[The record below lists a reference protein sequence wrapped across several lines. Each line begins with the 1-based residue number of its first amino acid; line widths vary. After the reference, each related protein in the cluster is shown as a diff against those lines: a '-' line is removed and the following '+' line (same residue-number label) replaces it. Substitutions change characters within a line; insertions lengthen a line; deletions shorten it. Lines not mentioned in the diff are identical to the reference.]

1 MKYDF
6 ELSEIIE
13 KELIHTLFQPI
24 VNLKNGEVL
33 GYEALSRGPE
43 ESSLYSPIHLLEA
56 AKEEDKLWE
65 LETIFRKSAINKAS
79 CLKLKELLFLN
90 VEPNI
95 IHDKEFQEG
104 FTKSYLIKHH
114 LNPEQIVFEITERSA
129 MSNYSDF
136 ENTIRHYKN
145 QGYKIAIDDTGAGY
159 SNFSALSKV
168 KPYYIKIDMGIV
180 RDIDKEP
187 FNQAIISSFVILS
200 KLTNTKLI
208 AEGIETKGELE
219 TLIQLGVHAAQGYF
233 ISTPSKQLKSISSEI
248 KNLIMVKNKPHASYF
263 YHTEKYIGEIS
274 NVIAPFESSHSCLD
288 IKDFLEKN
296 NVEGTCILNKNE
308 VVGLIMKNHLD
319 ATLSGQYG
327 YSLYARKPVS
337 KIMDPNCLTVDY
349 FTPIN
354 IVAELA
360 MSRHPSKIYDNIII
374 TKGLKYWGIVSVIE
388 LLRQFLEMERN
399 KALELN
405 PLTGLPGNTLINK
418 ALSYAIDRNMPN
430 VVLYID
436 LDNFKAYND
445 VYGFEK
451 GDRVIQMTKDTI
463 MTCIKSYYQFT
474 HFIGHIGGDDFIA
487 IIECDFEDGKKICQQ
502 IINYYS
508 EKIKDHFNIA
518 DQKKGYIVARDRN
531 KALKQFNLTTIS
543 IAGIYGPLNF
553 FSSPDKLAQYMST
566 VKKKVKEVEKSSYI
580 LEAAPKNNI
589 YSFNLS

>member
-1 MKYDF
+1 MNSDF
-6 ELSEIIE
+6 ELNEIIE

-24 VNLKNGEVL
+24 VNLKSAEIL

-56 AKEEDKLWE
+56 AKNQDKLWE
-65 LETIFRKSAINKAS
+65 LETIFRKSAISKAS
-79 CLKLKELLFLN
+79 TLKLKELLFLN
-90 VEPNI
+90 VEPNV
-95 IHDKEFQEG
+95 IHDEEFQEG
-104 FTKSYLIKHH
+104 FTKNYLIKHH

-136 ENTIRHYKN
+136 ESTIKHYKN

-159 SNFSALSKV
+159 SNFSALSKI
-168 KPYYIKIDMGIV
+168 KPYYIKIDMDIV

-200 KLTNTKLI
+200 NLTNTKLI

-219 TLIQLGVHAAQGYF
+219 TLIELGVHAAQGYF
-233 ISTPSKQLKSISSEI
+233 ISTPSKQLKNIPAEI
-248 KNLIMVKNKPHASYF
+248 KNLIMVKNKPNASYF

-274 NVIAPFESSHSCLD
+274 NVIAPFDINHSCLEV
-288 IKDFLEKN
+288 KEFLEKN
-296 NVEGTCILNKNE
+296 NVEGTCILNQDE

-337 KIMDPNCLTVDY
+337 KVMDYNCLTVDY

-399 KALELN
+399 TALELN

-418 ALSYAIDRNMPN
+418 ALSYAIDTNSPN

-451 GDRVIQMTKDTI
+451 GDHVIQMTKDTI
-463 MTCIKSYYQFT
+463 MTCIKGEHRFT

-487 IIECDFEDGKKICQQ
+487 IIECNYEEGKKICQQ
-502 IINYYS
+502 IIDFYNK
-508 EKIKDHFNIA
+508 KIKNYFNTE
-518 DQKKGYIVARDRN
+518 DQNRGYILARDRN

-543 IAGIYGPLNF
+543 IAGIFGPLNY
-553 FSSPDKLAQYMST
+553 FSSPEKLAQYMST
-566 VKKKVKEVEKSSYI
+566 IKKKVKEIDKSSYI

-589 YSFNLS
+589 YSLNLS